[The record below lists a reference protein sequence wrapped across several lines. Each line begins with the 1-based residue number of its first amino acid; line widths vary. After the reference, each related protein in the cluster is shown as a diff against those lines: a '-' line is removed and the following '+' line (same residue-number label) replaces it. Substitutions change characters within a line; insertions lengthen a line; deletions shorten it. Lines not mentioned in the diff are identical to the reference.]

1 MTAARPL
8 AIGLVQLAMGT
19 DTGENVN
26 RAVAGVREAAR
37 KGAKVVVLPE
47 LFRSRYF
54 CQSEDA
60 AHFGLAEAIPGPSTE
75 TFAALAK
82 ELGVAIVASLF
93 EKRAAGLYHNTAAV
107 LDADGAVRVVA
118 SDTRS
123 QRQNRALAEE
133 RLAALIRRALVVP
146 KVRRKTKPGRSAVE
160 RRLSEKRLHSAKK
173 RDRRGRPDE

>member
-54 CQSEDA
+54 
-60 AHFGLAEAIPGPSTE
+60 
-75 TFAALAK
+75 
-82 ELGVAIVASLF
+82 
-93 EKRAAGLYHNTAAV
+93 
-107 LDADGAVRVVA
+107 
-118 SDTRS
+118 
-123 QRQNRALAEE
+123 
-133 RLAALIRRALVVP
+133 
-146 KVRRKTKPGRSAVE
+146 
-160 RRLSEKRLHSAKK
+160 
-173 RDRRGRPDE
+173 

>member
-75 TFAALAK
+75 TFAAL
-82 ELGVAIVASLF
+82 EIG
-93 EKRAAGLYHNTAAV
+93 RAHV
-107 LDADGAVRVVA
+107 
-118 SDTRS
+118 
-123 QRQNRALAEE
+123 
-133 RLAALIRRALVVP
+133 
-146 KVRRKTKPGRSAVE
+146 
-160 RRLSEKRLHSAKK
+160 
-173 RDRRGRPDE
+173 